1 VFTLAIAALFD
12 LLRRRIQEFI
22 DRRFYRRKYDA
33 AKTLEAFSA
42 KLRDETDLKTLNEES
57 WSRRY
62 ERWCNRS
69 TSVAEFRRDRRQAAA
84 TLAAALRVC
93 GVVYREDDRT

>member
-1 VFTLAIAALFD
+1 MFTLTIAALFD

-33 AKTLEAFSA
+33 AKTLEVFSA
-42 KLRDETDLKTLNEES
+42 KLRDETNLEALNEES

-62 ERWCNRS
+62 ER
-69 TSVAEFRRDRRQAAA
+69 
-84 TLAAALRVC
+84 
-93 GVVYREDDRT
+93 